1 MKQRGVALV
10 LVLWILS
17 ILMLMA
23 GSFALTM
30 RRESAGVSGIRAH
43 AEAQAAA
50 QAGIALA
57 QAMLF
62 HDDENKRWR
71 VDGSVYEIHYPHSI
85 MRIQIQSQ
93 AGKIDLNSAP
103 VSLLHHVLQYAP
115 LDKQA
120 QLNLENAILD
130 WRDADD
136 DTRPFGA
143 EKEAYHSAK
152 LHYAPRNKPF
162 RSMEELQM
170 VRGMNSE
177 ILNWMQPLF
186 TVYAAGQT
194 ELDYTV
200 ASREVLSVLPEID
213 VNLLDAYITSREKS
227 ILLHTPMPVI
237 PRIENA
243 GQAMTQDVQSITEPA
258 TMPEISV
265 VSVVVEVQ
273 LENDTSLQL
282 EVMMEKMDGA
292 NNLPFQLLSW
302 KNQAEYTHTTSLF
315 SQNLAPILSLSEF
328 NQKND
333 TP

>member
-23 GSFALTM
+23 GSFGLTM

-43 AEAQAAA
+43 AEAQAEA

-57 QAMLF
+57 QAMLL

-71 VDGSVYEIHYPHSI
+71 VDGSVYEIHYSHSN

-213 VNLLDAYITSREKS
+213 VNLLDAYLIAREKS
-227 ILLHTPMPVI
+227 ILLHTPMPTI

-243 GQAMTQDVQSITEPA
+243 GQAMTQEVQSITEPA

-265 VSVVVEVQ
+265 VSVIVEVQ
-273 LENDTSLQL
+273 LENDISTQL
-282 EVMMEKMDGA
+282 DVIMEKMDGA
-292 NNLPFQLLSW
+292 NNLPFQILTW
-302 KNQAEYTHTTSLF
+302 KNQVEYSPTHSLF
-315 SQNLAPILSLSEF
+315 SRSLTPILNLSEF

>member
-57 QAMLF
+57 QAMLL
-62 HDDENKRWR
+62 HEDENKRWR
-71 VDGSVYEIHYPHSI
+71 VDGSIYEIHYPHSI

-103 VSLLHHVLQYAP
+103 VSLLHHVFQYAP

-143 EKEAYHSAK
+143 EKEAYHLAK
-152 LHYAPRNKPF
+152 LHYAPRNKPLCVF
-162 RSMEELQM
+162 
-170 VRGMNSE
+170 
-177 ILNWMQPLF
+177 IK
-186 TVYAAGQT
+186 TV
-194 ELDYTV
+194 
-200 ASREVLSVLPEID
+200 I
-213 VNLLDAYITSREKS
+213 
-227 ILLHTPMPVI
+227 
-237 PRIENA
+237 
-243 GQAMTQDVQSITEPA
+243 
-258 TMPEISV
+258 
-265 VSVVVEVQ
+265 
-273 LENDTSLQL
+273 
-282 EVMMEKMDGA
+282 
-292 NNLPFQLLSW
+292 
-302 KNQAEYTHTTSLF
+302 
-315 SQNLAPILSLSEF
+315 F
-328 NQKND
+328 N
-333 TP
+333 